1 MKFDEMNA
9 EQLEARL
16 AELTEETSAEKR
28 DALSNDELEARINEI
43 EAIQGEIENRKKAA
57 AEEAR
62 KAAEAAQMDGKK
74 IIEED
79 KKMENRFAI
88 NSPEYR
94 VAFLKKLQGAELTA
108 EERNAVTATA
118 AIPTQTMNLIVGKL
132 ELNPL
137 IAAVD
142 LTHIPGYVTYPAEDT
157 VNDAS

>member
-16 AELTEETSAEKR
+16 AELTDETSAEKR

-74 IIEED
+74 IIEEA
-79 KKMENRFAI
+79 K
-88 NSPEYR
+88 
-94 VAFLKKLQGAELTA
+94 
-108 EERNAVTATA
+108 
-118 AIPTQTMNLIVGKL
+118 
-132 ELNPL
+132 
-137 IAAVD
+137 
-142 LTHIPGYVTYPAEDT
+142 
-157 VNDAS
+157 